1 MSVAANGKK
10 QTLKKKQQQR
20 RPLVPKITKKKT
32 PKNEMQMNEQGRECK
47 EEHIERRKSDRDSG
61 CITHIVFAPA
71 VNHNF
76 TTPLPSTRNR

>member
-1 MSVAANGKK
+1 
-10 QTLKKKQQQR
+10 
-20 RPLVPKITKKKT
+20 
-32 PKNEMQMNEQGRECK
+32 MQMNEQGRECK